1 MKTFTYNNDLY
12 IRCIPGK
19 NLFKSTMIHDV
30 VNRGDIFALRVR
42 DQMLTIVPGTAE
54 VVHSEHDILPTLEE
68 EIKQAKMK
76 VKQAMEQ
83 AALWDPAEE
92 EKAKQRLYDNFD
104 RAIFQVLRK
113 S

>member
-19 NLFKSTMIHDV
+19 NLFKSTMVYEV

-42 DQMLTIVPGTAE
+42 DQVLTIVPGTAT
-54 VVHSEHDILPTLEE
+54 VTHSEHDILPTFDEE
-68 EIKQAKMK
+68 VKQKKQQIKQS
-76 VKQAMEQ
+76 MEQ
-83 AALWDPAEE
+83 AAFL
-92 EKAKQRLYDNFD
+92 
-104 RAIFQVLRK
+104 